1 MFKAIGRGFK
11 KVGGFVK
18 NNWKKIGTVAL
29 LGSAAFFTF
38 GAALGVTGSWATKVG
53 ALVSKVG
60 LKGKLANIVSG
71 AITQAASGGWIGG
84 ALGAATGQGFM
95 AGAGTG
101 AAVGAAAG
109 GAMGAFQPAGG
120 GTMAS
125 APNAADSRAMA
136 GGAFAENTASQGIP
150 QGGLMHSAGPQGM
163 MTPGWESSVGGGSAF
178 SRVFNTIFGS
188 GGIGPVIQGVG
199 QGLMAGSAQEQEKAP
214 YDPIRPL
221 MFRQAGDGIIAR
233 WGNAPDERSAG
244 TATPVPGT

>member
-71 AITQAASGGWIGG
+71 AITQAASGGWVGG

-109 GAMGAFQPAGG
+109 GAMGAFQSAGPAAAGG
-120 GTMAS
+120 GAPAS
-125 APNAADSRAMA
+125 GGAAPAG
-136 GGAFAENTASQGIP
+136 GGAFAEATASQAVNPAAG
-150 QGGLMHSAGPQGM
+150 GGLMGAGMQ
-163 MTPGWESSVGGGSAF
+163 VGGGSAF
-178 SRVFNTIFGS
+178 SRVFNTIFGA

-199 QGLMAGSAQEQEKAP
+199 QGLMAGAAQEEEKAP